1 LPIVERAGD
10 ADFASPRWQRRLIL
24 QPNYFIIRRTTMAR
38 KEVEALLVAGG
49 GDKHLRAKYDVPGTR
64 EEFVAL
70 AAEDGYHFTVEE
82 LDAVLKE
89 SGDVFEKNGNPA
101 KRQIWWV

>member
-1 LPIVERAGD
+1 MAKKDVED
-10 ADFASPRWQRRLIL
+10 
-24 QPNYFIIRRTTMAR
+24 
-38 KEVEALLVAGG
+38 LLVAGG
-49 GDKHLRAKYDVPGTR
+49 EDKNIRAKYDVPATR

-70 AAEDGYHFTVEE
+70 AAKDGYSFTVEE
-82 LDAVLKE
+82 LDSVLKE

>member
-1 LPIVERAGD
+1 MAKKDVED
-10 ADFASPRWQRRLIL
+10 
-24 QPNYFIIRRTTMAR
+24 
-38 KEVEALLVAGG
+38 LLVAGG
-49 GDKHLRAKYDVPGTR
+49 EDKNVRAKYDVPATM
-64 EEFVAL
+64 EEFVEL
-70 AAEDGYHFTVEE
+70 AATDGYNFSVEE

>member
-1 LPIVERAGD
+1 MAKKDVED
-10 ADFASPRWQRRLIL
+10 
-24 QPNYFIIRRTTMAR
+24 
-38 KEVEALLVAGG
+38 LLVAGG
-49 GDKHLRAKYDVPGTR
+49 EDKNVRAKYDVPATM
-64 EEFVAL
+64 EEFVEL
-70 AAEDGYHFTVEE
+70 AAADGYNFTVEE

>member
-1 LPIVERAGD
+1 
-10 ADFASPRWQRRLIL
+10 
-24 QPNYFIIRRTTMAR
+24 MAR
-38 KEVEALLVAGG
+38 KDVENLLIAGG
-49 GDKHLRAKYDVPGTR
+49 EDKNIRARYDVPGTR

-70 AAEDGYHFTVEE
+70 AAEDGYDFTLEE
-82 LDAVLKE
+82 LDTVLKE

>member
-1 LPIVERAGD
+1 
-10 ADFASPRWQRRLIL
+10 
-24 QPNYFIIRRTTMAR
+24 MAR
-38 KEVEALLVAGG
+38 KDVEKLLVAGG
-49 GDKHLRAKYDVPGTR
+49 EDKNIRARYDVPGTR

-70 AAEDGYHFTVEE
+70 AAQDGYNFSIEE

-89 SGDVFEKNGNPA
+89 SGDVFEKNGNPS

>member
-1 LPIVERAGD
+1 MAKKDVEKL
-10 ADFASPRWQRRLIL
+10 LI
-24 QPNYFIIRRTTMAR
+24 
-38 KEVEALLVAGG
+38 AGG
-49 GDKHLRAKYDVPGTR
+49 EDKHLRAKYDVPATK
-64 EEFVAL
+64 EEFVSQ

-89 SGDVFEKNGNPA
+89 SGDIFEKNGNPP

>member
-1 LPIVERAGD
+1 MSKKDVED
-10 ADFASPRWQRRLIL
+10 
-24 QPNYFIIRRTTMAR
+24 
-38 KEVEALLVAGG
+38 LLVAGG
-49 GDKHLRAKYDVPGTR
+49 EDKKIRAKYDVPATM

-70 AAEDGYHFTVEE
+70 AAEDGYNFTVEE
-82 LDAVLKE
+82 LAAILKE

>member
-1 LPIVERAGD
+1 MAKIDVE
-10 ADFASPRWQRRLIL
+10 
-24 QPNYFIIRRTTMAR
+24 N
-38 KEVEALLVAGG
+38 LLVAGG
-49 GDKHLRAKYDVPGTR
+49 EDKHLRAKYDIPATR
-64 EEFVAL
+64 EEFVAM
-70 AAEDGYHFTVEE
+70 AAEDGYNFTVEE